1 MSKVLS
7 QVCCFVIDL
16 TIVSGKCFGFEVAA
30 ISFNFMR
37 IPATHNFGE
46 EGVRNAKLLVI
57 GKRHPL
63 RLKSEIWGLLTL
75 TE

>member
-1 MSKVLS
+1 
-7 QVCCFVIDL
+7 
-16 TIVSGKCFGFEVAA
+16 
-30 ISFNFMR
+30 MR
-37 IPATHNFGE
+37 IPATRNFGE